1 MRVARVVADIV
12 RVFARTQRGLGVLV
26 VALATV
32 HFMASSRSDCANTVY
47 SVQLSLLSGFLWA
60 LLEKPK
66 AERQAHGR
74 TQKAA
79 QKGEI
84 EPWGKLIK
92 R

>member
-32 HFMASSRSDCANTVY
+32 HFMAS
-47 SVQLSLLSGFLWA
+47 
-60 LLEKPK
+60 K

-84 EPWGKLIK
+84 EPWG
-92 R
+92 